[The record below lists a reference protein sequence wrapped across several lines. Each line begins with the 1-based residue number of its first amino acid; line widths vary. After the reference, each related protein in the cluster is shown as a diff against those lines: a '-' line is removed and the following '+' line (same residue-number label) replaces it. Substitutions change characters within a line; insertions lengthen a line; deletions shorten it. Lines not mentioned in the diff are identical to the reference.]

1 MTYLRLSLAT
11 LLGYLVLNVRG
22 VVQLNLS
29 LSE

>member
-1 MTYLRLSLAT
+1 MTYLKLSLAT
-11 LLGYLVLNVRG
+11 LLGYLVLNARG

>member
-1 MTYLRLSLAT
+1 MTYLTLSLAT

>member
-1 MTYLRLSLAT
+1 MTYLKLSLAT